1 MPIPHSLN
9 RWRNLILKYFQGE
22 IVREHNRFIDVGFWW
37 IDEIYQVFLAG
48 KISAAKCINVGG
60 RETDENGNCFYYYR
74 TRNLNNFQNEIE
86 EREIITSSDKELV
99 VYDMIV
105 IFM

>member
-1 MPIPHSLN
+1 MS
-9 RWRNLILKYFQGE
+9 
-22 IVREHNRFIDVGFWW
+22 GFWW

-48 KISAAKCINVGG
+48 KMSAAKYINVGG

-99 VYDMIV
+99 IYDMIV

>member
-1 MPIPHSLN
+1 MS
-9 RWRNLILKYFQGE
+9 
-22 IVREHNRFIDVGFWW
+22 GFWW

-48 KISAAKCINVGG
+48 KMSAAKYINVGG
-60 RETDENGNCFYYYR
+60 RETDENGNYFIV
-74 TRNLNNFQNEIE
+74 T
-86 EREIITSSDKELV
+86 ERGISRIFKMRSKKEKIITSSDKELV

>member
-48 KISAAKCINVGG
+48 KMSAAKCINVGG
-60 RETDENGNCFYYYR
+60 RETDDNGKYFII
-74 TRNLNNFQNEIE
+74 T
-86 EREIITSSDKELV
+86 EREISRFFKMRSKKEK
-99 VYDMIV
+99 
-105 IFM
+105 